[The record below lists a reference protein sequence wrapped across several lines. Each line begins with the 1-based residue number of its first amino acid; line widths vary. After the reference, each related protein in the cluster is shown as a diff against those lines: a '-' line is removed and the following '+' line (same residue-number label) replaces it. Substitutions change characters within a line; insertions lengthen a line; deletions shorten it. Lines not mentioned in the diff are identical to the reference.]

1 MQKPN
6 RRLHQR
12 RDHQQERF
20 RRVAELYT
28 TTYLDLR
35 NSLVRDLLIST
46 VMNNKNIIINNLI
59 EKIYRTA

>member
-35 NSLVRDLLIST
+35 NSLVRDLLTST